1 VERIVIDAEHCT
13 ACGACVAECPVHV
26 LTLAQDR
33 VTVVA
38 GERCIVCG
46 HCVAV
51 CPQSVV
57 SLAELPGAGIE
68 LDQALVVD
76 RRALAQLIRS
86 RRSIRSYTDE
96 PVSDED
102 LATLVDVAR
111 YAPSA
116 HNAQAWEFNV
126 IRGRDKLAPIAAA
139 VAGFLESVL
148 KQLADARA
156 REALAGMLPP
166 GTVDALQEM
175 TPTFRLIVEAHRQ
188 GVDVIFRG
196 APAAIIIHSPR
207 SAHSG
212 VEDAHYAAANIMLVA
227 HGMGL
232 GTCLIGFL
240 VGPARYNPAIAA
252 AAGVPTRN
260 EIGAALVVGHPRH
273 AFRRIPPRRE
283 PPISW
288 I

>member
-1 VERIVIDAEHCT
+1 VKSIVIDPDRCT
-13 ACGACVAECPVHV
+13 TCGACVAECPIHV

-33 VTVVA
+33 VTVEA
-38 GERCIVCG
+38 AERCIVCA

-51 CPQSVV
+51 CAPGAV
-57 SLAELPGAGIE
+57 SLTDLPGAGIE
-68 LDQALVVD
+68 LDQALAVD
-76 RRALAQLIRS
+76 RQALAQLIRS
-86 RRSIRSYTDE
+86 RRSIRAYTDE
-96 PVSDED
+96 PVADED
-102 LATLVDVAR
+102 LALVLDVAR

-116 HNAQAWEFNV
+116 HNAQAWHFNV

-139 VAGFLESVL
+139 IAGFLESVL
-148 KQLADARA
+148 TQLTDARA
-156 REALAGMLPP
+156 RESLAAVLPP
-166 GTVDALQEM
+166 GTVETLQAM

-188 GVDVIFRG
+188 GMDVIFRG
-196 APAAIIIHSPR
+196 APAAIVIHAPR

-212 VEDAHYAAANIMLVA
+212 VEDAHYAAANIMLMA

-240 VGPARYNPAIAA
+240 VGPARYNPAIGA
-252 AAGVPTRN
+252 AAGVPKAN
-260 EIGAALVVGHPRH
+260 EIGAALTVGHPKH

-283 PPISW
+283 PPVRW